1 MGKLEG
7 KIALVTGGNG
17 GIGLATAK
25 QFVNEGAYVFI
36 TGRRDTELAAA
47 VKEIGRN
54 VTGAQGDVA
63 NLGDLDRLF
72 AQIKREKG
80 KLDIVFANAG
90 VARYAPLGSI
100 TEEFYDSIFDIN
112 VKGVLFTVQK
122 ALPLMPDGA
131 SIILNASIVASK
143 GLPANSV

>member
-25 QFVNEGAYVFI
+25 QFVNAGAYVFI
-36 TGRRDTELAAA
+36 TGRRDGELAAA
-47 VKEIGRN
+47 VKEIGGH
-54 VTGAQGDVA
+54 VTGVQGDVS

-72 AQIKREKG
+72 VQIKQERG

-90 VARYAPLGSI
+90 MAKYAALGKI
-100 TEEFYDSIFDIN
+100 TEELYDLTFDIN
-112 VKGVLFTVQK
+112 VKVCFSRCRRRFRYWQTAPRL
-122 ALPLMPDGA
+122 
-131 SIILNASIVASK
+131 S
-143 GLPANSV
+143 